1 VLTAVSRRRLAILKT
16 IRSADAVMKGEI
28 PDTNNHR
35 FVFAGTKRQEL
46 SDMSLTAVL
55 RRMNTDEEKPIWVD
69 ASGDGIT
76 VHGFRSTYRM

>member
-1 VLTAVSRRRLAILKT
+1 
-16 IRSADAVMKGEI
+16 MKGEI

>member
-1 VLTAVSRRRLAILKT
+1 
-16 IRSADAVMKGEI
+16 
-28 PDTNNHR
+28 
-35 FVFAGTKRQEL
+35 
-46 SDMSLTAVL
+46 MSLTAVL